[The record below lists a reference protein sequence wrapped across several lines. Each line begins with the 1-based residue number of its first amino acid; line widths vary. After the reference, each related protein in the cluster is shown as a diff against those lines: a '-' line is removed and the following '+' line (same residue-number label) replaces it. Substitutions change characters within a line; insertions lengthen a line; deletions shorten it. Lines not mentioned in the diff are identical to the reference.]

1 MKLVCNREKLW
12 DAFQLAASV
21 APSRSPKEILTF
33 VRLDATAEQVSL
45 MATDMEVGVRV
56 QVEGIEVQVPGK
68 ALLPVQ
74 RVGSILRESSDEQLH
89 ITTDDSGMV
98 IKGTYSKFELPS
110 ANPDEFPPV
119 VPFEETNFY
128 NIPARMLKEMIRRT
142 VFATDNESSRYA
154 LGGVLFEMGEEEI
167 TAVGTDGRRMA
178 RMIGK
183 GSLIGKKV
191 SSGSGTIIPTRAL
204 TLLERAISDKE
215 ESVDIAARAN
225 DVLVRTSRSVIY
237 SRLVEGRFPNW
248 RKVFPDREKSITIE
262 GTVGPFYA
270 ALRQASIVTD
280 AESRGIDFQFSNG
293 SLILSGRTSNVGQSR
308 VEFPIAYDGEP
319 LQVTLDNRFV
329 GDFLKVLEPE
339 NTFRI
344 ELGEAQEAVVFRT
357 DDGYAYVVMPMSR

>member
-12 DAFQLAASV
+12 AAFQLAASV

-33 VRLDATAEQVSL
+33 IRLDATPDQVTL

-56 QVEGIEVQVPGK
+56 NVEGIEIDVPGK

-74 RVGSILRESSDEQLH
+74 RMASILRESSDEQLS
-89 ITTDDSGMV
+89 ITADENGMV

-119 VPFEETNFY
+119 VPFEETSFY
-128 NIPARMLKEMIRRT
+128 SIPARMLKEMIKRT
-142 VFATDNESSRYA
+142 AFATDNESSRYA
-154 LGGVLFEMGEEEI
+154 LGGVLFELGDEDI

-183 GSLIGKKV
+183 GTVIGGKTNP
-191 SSGSGTIIPTRAL
+191 GSNTIIPTRAL
-204 TLLERAISDKE
+204 TLIERAIGDKE
-215 ESVDIAARAN
+215 ETVDLAARSN
-225 DVLVRTSRSVIY
+225 DVLVRTSRCVIY

-248 RKVFPDREKSITIE
+248 RKVFPERTNSINID

-280 AESRGIDFQFSNG
+280 AESRGIDFQFGNG
-293 SLILSGRTSNVGQSR
+293 SLVLTARTSNIGQSR
-308 VEFPIAYDGEP
+308 VEFPIAYDGTP
-319 LQVTLDNRFV
+319 IQATLDNRFV
-329 GDFLKVLEPE
+329 ADFLKVLEPE
-339 NTFRI
+339 NTFHI
-344 ELGEAQEAVVFRT
+344 SLGEANEAVVFST